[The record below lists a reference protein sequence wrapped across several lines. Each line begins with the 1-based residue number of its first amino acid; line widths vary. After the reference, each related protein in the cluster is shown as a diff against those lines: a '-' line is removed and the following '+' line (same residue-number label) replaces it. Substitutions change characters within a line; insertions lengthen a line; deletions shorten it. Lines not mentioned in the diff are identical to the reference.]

1 MGRCFGSVTTSSTRG
16 TVEYVSY
23 LCRMQ
28 SLTFIPCSES
38 ISPSAMIPEHRLAV
52 LLTQVKQNQ
61 ILKCIYHNPST
72 SHSLFADHICDRS
85 QFPLQTILE
94 LNNNPGEVWSLE
106 FSHNGR
112 YLATSG
118 EGAVVVIYDLQNFQV
133 RHTLRDHTDHVPFLV
148 WSPDDSKLITC
159 SHDHKAKVWDLAVC
173 DPCVPPFQL
182 LTFLT

>member
-1 MGRCFGSVTTSSTRG
+1 
-16 TVEYVSY
+16 
-23 LCRMQ
+23 
-28 SLTFIPCSES
+28 
-38 ISPSAMIPEHRLAV
+38 MIPEHRLAV

-61 ILKCIYHNPST
+61 ISKCIYHNPST
-72 SHSLFADHICDRS
+72 SPSLFADHICDRS

-106 FSHNGR
+106 FSHNGK

-133 RHTLRDHTDHVPFLV
+133 RHTLRDHTD
-148 WSPDDSKLITC
+148 DSKLITC

-173 DPCVPPFQL
+173 DPEAQPSQL
-182 LTFLT
+182 LTSVT

>member
-1 MGRCFGSVTTSSTRG
+1 
-16 TVEYVSY
+16 
-23 LCRMQ
+23 MQ

-118 EGAVVVIYDLQNFQV
+118 EGAVIVIYDLQNFQV